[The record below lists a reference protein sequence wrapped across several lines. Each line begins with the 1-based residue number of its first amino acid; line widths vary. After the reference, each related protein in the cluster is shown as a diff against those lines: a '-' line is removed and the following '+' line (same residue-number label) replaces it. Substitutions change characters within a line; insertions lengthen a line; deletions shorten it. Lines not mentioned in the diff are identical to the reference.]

1 MSLWTGLDNII
12 DYGQNGIT
20 YISQVLKRNRT
31 LKVLNL
37 SENKLD
43 VQSLVMVAEALVSDL
58 H

>member
-1 MSLWTGLDNII
+1 MG
-12 DYGQNGIT
+12 GQTGIT

-43 VQSLVMVAEALVSDL
+43 VQGLIAVAEALVRAMTRLSIAF
-58 H
+58 